1 MYCVLQ
7 KFVNTLK
14 IYLKG
19 TNDDYKK
26 KVCFAR
32 MASEREQTFFF
43 KNEENLVHKITNRW
57 RYDA

>member
-32 MASEREQTFFF
+32 MASEREQNFF
-43 KNEENLVHKITNRW
+43 KEKKFIN
-57 RYDA
+57 D